1 MAEYCDPKYLSDGD
15 NPTDRVRC
23 PIHGFIKYS
32 PNERLIID
40 SPYFRRLR
48 HIRQL
53 GLTEYA
59 YPGAN
64 HSRFE
69 HSLGVM
75 AMASAMFDSLA
86 AKKGETMEKELKQV
100 PWFAEDTLAKARQV
114 VRLAALL
121 HDTGHPPF
129 SHGAE
134 HMWSPGGHEEWSI
147 KVVKDPEFLGGL
159 IDATWVDGMAEQ
171 VANLLVS
178 DESKGDLPPQS
189 MFLKDIISGHIDA
202 DRTDYLLRDSHHC
215 GVEYGRF
222 DHRRLIECL
231 TLRQLGG
238 GGVEIAIE
246 ADGIHMVEALIMARF
261 QMNAQVYFHRIRRI
275 YDHFLIEYHRS
286 LDKSADGLP
295 RDDVLQLNDVTMMNR
310 MYADASSPAEGWE
323 SAWKE
328 EFTGDE
334 ATDEAVALRKRAY
347 FAKRI
352 LERNHPKVVF
362 QTGDFA
368 KKRDLETAHTVAK
381 ALKEKYTDVYVY
393 LDDMGKRTIP
403 IHKFEV
409 PDGDDLDFQGAEF
422 MVIDK
427 FGQEKLVTADSK
439 VLSRIPRGFRC
450 LRLFA
455 DVANQAQKEEIEA
468 FVAKVRSGK

>member
-1 MAEYCDPKYLSDGD
+1 MSEYRAPAYLSPED

-86 AKKGETMEKELKQV
+86 AKKGETMEQELKQV
-100 PWFAEDTLAKARQV
+100 PWFAENTLAKARQV

-147 KVVKDPEFLGGL
+147 KVVKDPEFLGKL

-231 TLRQLGG
+231 TLRQLSG

-275 YDHFLIEYHRS
+275 YDHFLIEYHDA

-295 RDDVLQLNDVTMMNR
+295 RDDVLLLNDVTMMNR
-310 MYADASSPAEGWE
+310 MYSDVANPAEGWE
-323 SAWKE
+323 TSWKE
-328 EFTGDE
+328 GYTGEE
-334 ATDEAVALRKRAY
+334 AADEAVALRKRAY

-368 KKRDLETAHTVAK
+368 NAKALDEARRVAK
-381 ALKEKYTDVYVY
+381 ALKEEYTDVYIY
-393 LDDMGKRTIP
+393 LDEMGKKP
-403 IHKFEV
+403 VAIHKFEV
-409 PDGDDLDFQGAEF
+409 PDGDDLDFKGAEF

-427 FGQEKLVTADSK
+427 VGQEKLVTADSK